1 MVVSRCIFLALFI
14 SLLLTFSVYAQPGM
28 VGLGQWQVHVPYNRA
43 KAIAEADGKV
53 YCATEDGFF
62 YFDPEF
68 NEIKTLSKSDGFHSV
83 QVSTLAYDE
92 ATQTLLIAYEDTH
105 IDLIRDGEIIP
116 ITDIARKSITGE
128 KRIRHIY
135 FRDKKA
141 YLSSS
146 FGIVVLDL
154 QKHEV
159 KETYTN
165 LGTQG
170 QILDVYAS
178 TSLNDSIYLATSA
191 GLMAAR
197 LTNPNLLDYK
207 SWRTFGTPEGLPA
220 TFISKTIA
228 AFNNSIYAGLN
239 NNWVYAFTGT
249 SWVPTLADLSGT
261 QAYALKSF
269 KDQLLIS
276 TQENVLVLHSDNT
289 VQVIDDPLL
298 TEPRAAFLSESGSLW
313 VADYNNGLLNR
324 ITNTFNAIVPNG
336 PFSSQ
341 AFSVYSDNMA
351 TFVLEG
357 GYNQSYEQ
365 RNAKGGFYE
374 YRNGQWTNYSGWLQ
388 PDTKQFPAI
397 TDLTRAVRNPINQ
410 KLYLGSYGGGLL
422 EWNSLGNYQL
432 YNPANSPLLSSLPDN
447 PGFTRVPDVAADP
460 AGNIWVINR
469 HQLPNLPG
477 LHVFKP
483 DNTWQSFAF
492 PGFPDGSNLERIV
505 IDDNQFKWLAISK
518 NGTSAKGVLV
528 FDELANKFKHLVPA
542 NTGLPGL
549 DIYAL
554 AKDQN
559 GAMWVGT
566 NNGLAVFVEPA
577 LAFENDFL
585 VTKPLI
591 GGRPVLEGQ
600 IIRAIA
606 VDGGN
611 RKWVGT
617 DVGLWL
623 FNENG
628 DQLLSNF
635 TTQNSPLLSDKI
647 LDIAINHKTGEVFIS
662 TEAGLVSYR
671 GSATITEAKPDCA
684 TVFPNPVRPEYD
696 GLVGISGLPNNANVK
711 ITDSAGRLVYE
722 TKAAGGT
729 VAWNTRDVNGRRVNT
744 GVYLVF
750 SSSPDGSQKCVSKVA
765 IIK

>member
-14 SLLLTFSVYAQPGM
+14 SLLLTFSLYAQPGV

-116 ITDIARKSITGE
+116 ITDIARKSITSE
-128 KRIRHIY
+128 KSIHHIY

-249 SWVPTLADLSGT
+249 SWVPTLAALSGT
-261 QAYALKSF
+261 QAYALQSF

-276 TQENVLVLHSDNT
+276 TQENVLVLHSNNT